1 MLAGTC
7 FFDSHGGLSGLR
19 PVKRAAH
26 AICDDVRRA
35 GDILVFTTFVAASKD
50 ESNAPKLRDLTVAY
64 WVCICQAML
73 ISLICLGHKFVSG
86 WELLRA
92 RALSARSAF
101 VDKKPT
107 KREARLAKIAATKK
121 TCISDVLAVLV
132 ALLEVCAD
140 TPTLHH
146 RVAAQHRASICMAV
160 LGCCQGLTDGNAHR
174 YLCRADL

>member
-1 MLAGTC
+1 M
-7 FFDSHGGLSGLR
+7 
-19 PVKRAAH
+19 
-26 AICDDVRRA
+26 
-35 GDILVFTTFVAASKD
+35 FTTFVAASKD

-101 VDKKPT
+101 IDKKPT

-140 TPTLHH
+140 TPCII
-146 RVAAQHRASICMAV
+146 VSAAQHQHRASICMAV
-160 LGCCQGLTDGNAHR
+160 LGCCQGLTDGNDDR